1 MTTASDLLAAL
12 HARANPKRADA
23 LQGFFQTGPGQ
34 YGEGDRFLGLRVP
47 DVRAVAKEAKAL
59 TLADVEALLDSEWH
73 EARLAALAVMV
84 NRFPKAGQADR
95 EAMVALYLRRTDRIN
110 NWDLVDVSAPH
121 IVGTYLLDR
130 DDALDV
136 LERLAASEN
145 LWERRIAAV
154 ATFAFIRQRDVVPTL
169 VVAER
174 LVNDR
179 HDLIHKAVGWMLR
192 EAALRESAPVEA
204 FLDRHAATM
213 PRTMLRYTLER
224 FPDPLRRRYMT
235 MRVS

>member
-121 IVGTYLLDR
+121 IVGAYLLDR

-169 VVAER
+169 VVAEA
-174 LVNDR
+174 LIADL
-179 HDLIHKAVGWMLR
+179 HDLVHKAVGWMLR
-192 EAALRESAPVEA
+192 EAALRESAAVEA

>member
-95 EAMVALYLRRTDRIN
+95 EAMVALYLRRTDHIN

-121 IVGTYLLDR
+121 IVGAYLLDR

-136 LERLAASEN
+136 LERLAVSEN

-174 LVNDR
+174 LVNDC

>member
-1 MTTASDLLAAL
+1 MTTASDVLAAL

>member
-1 MTTASDLLAAL
+1 MTTASDVLAAL

-95 EAMVALYLRRTDRIN
+95 KAMVALYLRRTDRIN

-224 FPDPLRRRYMT
+224 FPEPLRRRYMT